1 MAGSELPL
9 AGNGTPAVRHSSQS
23 QSQAISVLADSSSSE
38 VESVR
43 GDCERLE
50 ELLDY

>member
-1 MAGSELPL
+1 
-9 AGNGTPAVRHSSQS
+9 
-23 QSQAISVLADSSSSE
+23 LADSSSSE

>member
-9 AGNGTPAVRHSSQS
+9 AGNGTPAVRHSS